1 VWGYPYMVLVSDLRS
16 EKTVIMNKKM
26 SFLVGTLLAWLVV
39 VIQVVQPIRWWALA
53 LSVSVALIITI
64 FYARERKTSP

>member
-1 VWGYPYMVLVSDLRS
+1 MWGYPYMVLVSDLRS

>member
-1 VWGYPYMVLVSDLRS
+1 MVLVSDLRS